1 MFQDG
6 IWSTCFNVVVC
17 ARIQKR
23 KKKNS
28 KTKIEKY
35 RKEEK
40 KFSSN
45 FEKCNV
51 RKEYCFEEEDLKKIM
66 LNGNSKK
73 S

>member
-1 MFQDG
+1 MEFDQLASM
-6 IWSTCFNVVVC
+6 WWFVREFKKERKRT
-17 ARIQKR
+17 QK
-23 KKKNS
+23 K
-28 KTKIEKY
+28 KIEKY

>member
-1 MFQDG
+1 MEFDQLASM
-6 IWSTCFNVVVC
+6 WWFVREFKKERKRT
-17 ARIQKR
+17 QK
-23 KKKNS
+23 
-28 KTKIEKY
+28 KIEKY

>member
-1 MFQDG
+1 MEFDQLASMWWFVQEFKKERK
-6 IWSTCFNVVVC
+6 I
-17 ARIQKR
+17 IQK
-23 KKKNS
+23 KKK
-28 KTKIEKY
+28 KEQY